1 MGMEKPPSII
11 DQEEPTI
18 ESGSRA
24 LDLGHER
31 IEDPEK
37 AFIMAQVENTAHVQA
52 DNYTKYLESPDTYTA
67 EERITFS
74 AWKSWGLSPADVEK
88 KGEHNAEAVG
98 EMYDAEK
105 RIQKLEQEGS
115 RFGLFKE
122 AVTGGAKTAAHGLR
136 HVFYENPRL
145 ISRYF
150 SAKSPKE
157 VGISGL
163 MGDEQM
169 RGNWNKM
176 TTSAFRFFA
185 AGESLFRLNKK
196 EPREIKF
203 DNFIKTEEIVEK
215 NEKFSIPHFDF
226 KEYPVSDSDSERISA
241 EKPISQ
247 AVSEKVFDWVAG
259 QYGQYLK
266 DPNSAPLGFSESF
279 EQMKAKNLKPEDIKK
294 EGTNTG
300 DWLKSLA
307 EWHARLNN
315 LDKDQLEN
323 ESILNFYDL
332 ILRITSEKDGSS
344 VEKARQL
351 ITPLIKIY
359 LATKTTRSK

>member
-1 MGMEKPPSII
+1 MEKPPSII
-11 DQEEPTI
+11 NREESTV
-18 ESGSRA
+18 ESNSQS

-37 AFIMAQVENTAHVQA
+37 AFVMAQVENTAHVQA

-74 AWKSWGLSPADVEK
+74 AWKNWGLNPADVEK

-105 RIQKLEQEGS
+105 HIQKLEQEGS
-115 RFGLFKE
+115 RLGLFKE
-122 AVTGGAKTAAHGLR
+122 AVIGGVKTAAYGLR

-157 VGISGL
+157 VGVSGL

-169 RGNWNKM
+169 RENFNKM
-176 TTSAFRFFA
+176 STSAFRLFA
-185 AGESLFRLNKK
+185 AGEALFSKK
-196 EPREIKF
+196 ESREIKF
-203 DNFIKTEEIVEK
+203 DNFIKTEEIIEK
-215 NEKFSIPHFDF
+215 NEKLSIPHFDF
-226 KEYPVSDSDSERISA
+226 KESPSPDSPESNSSER
-241 EKPISQ
+241 PIGQ

-259 QYGQYLK
+259 QYEQYLK
-266 DPNSAPLGFSESF
+266 DPKSAPLGFSESF

-294 EGTNTG
+294 EGTKTG

-307 EWHARLNN
+307 EWHTRLNN
-315 LDKDQLEN
+315 LDNNQLEN
-323 ESILNFYDL
+323 ESTLNFYDL

-344 VEKARQL
+344 MEKARL
-351 ITPLIKIY
+351 IITPLIKMY
-359 LATKTTRSK
+359 LATKPSRSR